1 MSKYDK
7 NKRRCATR
15 AIEKGAVKSIAN
27 IPSDLGKML
36 MKGSALQAAGEMEQA
51 AAMQGVFGQTQS
63 AAELSQGAQE
73 VRASANSIDLP
84 KFKMSNAA
92 LAGGDKIDSENVI
105 SLL

>member
-1 MSKYDK
+1 
-7 NKRRCATR
+7 
-15 AIEKGAVKSIAN
+15 
-27 IPSDLGKML
+27 
-36 MKGSALQAAGEMEQA
+36 
-51 AAMQGVFGQTQS
+51 MQGVFGQTQS